1 MEKQLFDKAIKKSLE
16 SLKVDYN
23 AAHWEQME
31 TLLNHLPIG
40 DETDRDAHFDYLI
53 KNKLSTITPPAIAP
67 SWATMETALSAAE
80 TTDVNFDKT
89 IQEKIGHLEGNSPN
103 WANIEEALD
112 AEAASDA
119 QFDEEIYA
127 KLRGLQTNYQPSH
140 WHRLVTKMNAN
151 FALKEKLYQ
160 YKLLEVTVMILL
172 LLNFY
177 HYMPSNYSVS
187 TDIRIAQKST
197 TLPIIEAIPKT
208 VIFEESIEENLKSVA
223 PISSTNTSAEK
234 STTEAN
240 KSETV
245 IKPIIEQSTTISD
258 KNNEIVADNSD
269 ATNTNN
275 TIDNT
280 SNLSIVVIK
289 RNKIFIQKIQ
299 KLTPTM
305 EQRSSLS
312 ISMSEMNRHLA
323 LHTNTGNNLISTIP
337 SLQPNFVES
346 QYITPLGCK
355 DCKNSKIPARLR
367 LGLISNIALNNAYR
381 AGGQILDIGALNQ
394 KGFGYGSG
402 FSLGFKYGRWEI
414 ETGLAYA
421 AKQYDPNIIEKHGGI
436 VSNGGISQ
444 THFQTIHLQTAH
456 IPINLRYN
464 YAVLGKGRWHLY
476 TQAGASLNVILRAEY
491 DLAETTDQGR
501 FQGVATTTSRL
512 SLIDYNNGLLAGD
525 GLKENKY
532 LAISMGAGVER
543 YISPHW
549 SIFVQPDFHFHFS
562 GNRIGPIEDRI
573 NTLSLSFG
581 ARKSLY

>member
-1 MEKQLFDKAIKKSLE
+1 MEKQPFDRAIKKSLE
-16 SLKVDYN
+16 NLKVDYN

-53 KNKLSTITPPAIAP
+53 KDKLSTITPSAIVP
-67 SWATMETALSAAE
+67 NWAAMETALSAAE
-80 TTDVNFDKT
+80 TADVDFDTT

-103 WANIEEALD
+103 WASLEQALD

-119 QFDEEIYA
+119 QFDEEIYS
-127 KLRGLQTNYQPSH
+127 KLRGLQANYQPNH
-140 WHRLVTKMNAN
+140 WQRLVSKMNAN

-160 YKLLEVTVMILL
+160 YKLLEVTLMILL

-177 HYMPSNYSVS
+177 HYMPSNFSAS
-187 TDIRIAQKST
+187 TDIGIAQKGT
-197 TLPIIEAIPKT
+197 TIPIIEAIPET
-208 VIFEESIEENLKSVA
+208 AIFEENIEENLKSVIPTA
-223 PISSTNTSAEK
+223 PTNSSEEK
-234 STTEAN
+234 SAIEAK
-240 KSETV
+240 KSETA
-245 IKPIIEQSTTISD
+245 IKPLIAQNTIIAD
-258 KNNEIVADNSD
+258 KNNQIAANDSNANNPIND
-269 ATNTNN
+269 A
-275 TIDNT
+275 
-280 SNLSIVVIK
+280 SNLSTVGIK
-289 RNKIFIQKIQ
+289 RNKIFTQKIQ
-299 KLTPTM
+299 KLTPVI
-305 EQRSSLS
+305 EQRSGLS

-323 LHTNTGNNLISTIP
+323 LHTNTGNNLIATIP

-355 DCKNSKIPARLR
+355 DCKHSKIPARLR
-367 LGLISNIALNNAYR
+367 LGLVSNIALNNAYR

-476 TQAGASLNVILRAEY
+476 TQAGASLNIILRAEY
-491 DLAETTDQGR
+491 DLAETREQGR

-532 LAISMGAGVER
+532 LAVSMGAGVER

-549 SIFVQPDFHFHFS
+549 SIFVQPDIHLHFS
-562 GNRIGPIEDRI
+562 GNRIGPTKDRI